1 MTTQEIVSRLWNLC
15 NVLRDDGITYHQYV
29 TELTYILFLKMANET
44 GAEGRFAE
52 GIKLLKGENLTPEQI
67 AENNEKQIIL
77 DYTWDTLQK
86 KSGLELYKYYKDLLR
101 LFVMHIIPLLVA
113 AAMMEAYVT
122 PQLLKL
128 FL

>member
-86 KSGLELYKYYKDLLR
+86 K
-101 LFVMHIIPLLVA
+101 
-113 AAMMEAYVT
+113 
-122 PQLLKL
+122 
-128 FL
+128 